1 MKTVITHPTN
11 TSVNV
16 EFALDKEELASA
28 RLVALREL
36 GKETKV
42 QGFRMGKAPIGVL
55 SKQLNERDVQDKI
68 VDVAVSKSIATYF
81 IDNKVHALDR
91 PSVSLK
97 KYVPEES
104 LEFTAEVEILPSVK
118 LGDYK
123 NLKSTVAP
131 KKITKKDVDELIS
144 RMQDGFKEKSKVER
158 SAKLGDEVV
167 IDFVGKL
174 DGAAFEG
181 GTATDFKLVLGS
193 NSFIDGFEQG
203 IVDKKQGEKFDLDLK
218 FPADYHAENLKD
230 KKVVF
235 ETTLKEVYE
244 NKLPELNDEFAKK
257 AGPFNTMED
266 LIKDVKREL
275 VIMSEKDALGKA
287 KDALVEELIEK
298 TDIPTPQVLIDDQ
311 LLSIKKDFESN
322 LRYQGLN
329 FDDYL
334 KQKKFDTEQD
344 WIEKEAKPTAIRRV
358 KAGLVLAE
366 LSREFNIEVS
376 KEEIENHVNLYKS
389 QYANNKEALEQFDNP
404 SVINDITN
412 RLITEKT
419 VEKLLEINSKKN

>member
-16 EFALDKEELASA
+16 EFVLDKDELASA

-235 ETTLKEVYE
+235 ETSLKEVYE
-244 NKLPELNDEFAKK
+244 NKLPEFNDEFAKK

-275 VIMSEKDALGKA
+275 VTMSEKDALGKA

-311 LLSIKKDFESN
+311 LLSIKQDFESN

-412 RLITEKT
+412 RLITVKT

>member
-16 EFALDKEELASA
+16 EFVLDKEELASA

-158 SAKLGDEVV
+158 SAKQGDEVV

-257 AGPFNTMED
+257 AGPFNNMED

-275 VIMSEKDALGKA
+275 VTMSEKDALGKA

-311 LLSIKKDFESN
+311 LLSIKQDFESN
-322 LRYQGLN
+322 LRYQGLK

>member
-11 TSVNV
+11 TSINV
-16 EFALDKEELASA
+16 EFTLDKDELANA

-36 GKETKV
+36 GKQTKV
-42 QGFRMGKAPIGVL
+42 QGFRKGKAPIGVL

-68 VDVAVSKSIATYF
+68 VDVAISKSIATYF

-97 KYVPEES
+97 KYVPDES
-104 LEFTAEVEILPSVK
+104 LEFTAEVEILPSIK

-131 KKITKKDVDELIS
+131 KKVTEKDVDELIS

-174 DGAAFEG
+174 DNVAFEG

-218 FPADYHAENLKD
+218 FPDDYHAEHLKG

-235 ETTLKEVYE
+235 ETTLKEVHE
-244 NKLPELNDEFAKK
+244 HKLPELNDDFAKK

-266 LIKDVKREL
+266 LRKDVKREL
-275 VIMSEKDALGKA
+275 VTMSEKDALGKT

-298 TDIPTPQVLIDDQ
+298 TEIPTPQVLIDDQ
-311 LLSIKKDFESN
+311 LLSIKQDFESN

-329 FDDYL
+329 FEDYL
-334 KQKKFDTEQD
+334 KQQKFDSEQD
-344 WIEKEAKPTAIRRV
+344 WIEKEAEPTAIRRV

-389 QYANNKEALEQFDNP
+389 QYANNKEALAQFDNP

>member
-16 EFALDKEELASA
+16 EFVLDKDELASA

-158 SAKLGDEVV
+158 SAKQGDEVV

-257 AGPFNTMED
+257 AGPFNNMED

-275 VIMSEKDALGKA
+275 VTMSEKDALGKA

-311 LLSIKKDFESN
+311 LLSIKQDFESN
-322 LRYQGLN
+322 LRYQGLK

>member
-11 TSVNV
+11 TSINV
-16 EFALDKEELASA
+16 EFTLDKDELSNA

-36 GKETKV
+36 GKQTKV
-42 QGFRMGKAPIGVL
+42 QGFRKGKAPIGVL

-68 VDVAVSKSIATYF
+68 VDVAISKSIATYF

-97 KYVPEES
+97 KYVPDES
-104 LEFTAEVEILPSVK
+104 LEFTAEVEILPSIK

-131 KKITKKDVDELIS
+131 KKVTEKDVDELIS

-174 DGAAFEG
+174 DNVAFEG

-218 FPADYHAENLKD
+218 FPDDYHAEHLKG

-235 ETTLKEVYE
+235 ETTLKEVHE
-244 NKLPELNDEFAKK
+244 HKLPELNDDFAKK

-266 LIKDVKREL
+266 LRKDVKREL
-275 VIMSEKDALGKA
+275 VTMSEKDALGKT

-311 LLSIKKDFESN
+311 LLSIKQDFESN

-329 FDDYL
+329 FEDYL
-334 KQKKFDTEQD
+334 KQQKFDSEQD

-389 QYANNKEALEQFDNP
+389 QYANNKEALAQFDNP

>member
-1 MKTVITHPTN
+1 M
-11 TSVNV
+11 
-16 EFALDKEELASA
+16 
-28 RLVALREL
+28 
-36 GKETKV
+36 
-42 QGFRMGKAPIGVL
+42 
-55 SKQLNERDVQDKI
+55 
-68 VDVAVSKSIATYF
+68 
-81 IDNKVHALDR
+81 
-91 PSVSLK
+91 
-97 KYVPEES
+97 
-104 LEFTAEVEILPSVK
+104 
-118 LGDYK
+118 
-123 NLKSTVAP
+123 
-131 KKITKKDVDELIS
+131 
-144 RMQDGFKEKSKVER
+144 
-158 SAKLGDEVV
+158 
-167 IDFVGKL
+167 
-174 DGAAFEG
+174 
-181 GTATDFKLVLGS
+181 
-193 NSFIDGFEQG
+193 
-203 IVDKKQGEKFDLDLK
+203 K

-257 AGPFNTMED
+257 AGPFNNMED

-275 VIMSEKDALGKA
+275 VTMSEKDALGKA

-311 LLSIKKDFESN
+311 LLSIKQDFESN
-322 LRYQGLN
+322 LRYQGLK

>member
-1 MKTVITHPTN
+1 
-11 TSVNV
+11 
-16 EFALDKEELASA
+16 
-28 RLVALREL
+28 
-36 GKETKV
+36 
-42 QGFRMGKAPIGVL
+42 
-55 SKQLNERDVQDKI
+55 
-68 VDVAVSKSIATYF
+68 
-81 IDNKVHALDR
+81 
-91 PSVSLK
+91 
-97 KYVPEES
+97 
-104 LEFTAEVEILPSVK
+104 
-118 LGDYK
+118 
-123 NLKSTVAP
+123 
-131 KKITKKDVDELIS
+131 
-144 RMQDGFKEKSKVER
+144 MQDGFKEKSKVER
-158 SAKLGDEVV
+158 SAKQGDEVV

-257 AGPFNTMED
+257 AGPFNNMED

-275 VIMSEKDALGKA
+275 VTMSEKDALGKA

-311 LLSIKKDFESN
+311 LLSIKQDFESN
-322 LRYQGLN
+322 LRYQGLK